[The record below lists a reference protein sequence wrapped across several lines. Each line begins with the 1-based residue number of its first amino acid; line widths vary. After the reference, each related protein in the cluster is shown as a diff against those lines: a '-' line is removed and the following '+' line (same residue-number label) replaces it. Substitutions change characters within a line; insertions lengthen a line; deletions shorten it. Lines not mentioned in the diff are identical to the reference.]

1 MNIILATHLTFT
13 VCSSTTIIS
22 PPNKKFIGRNR
33 LMSITL
39 IIISLNLFVSKI
51 PRRNG
56 ISYDQMSLPG
66 PKNHHFLTFH
76 FPTKTFT
83 TYYELHTKSWRPDIP
98 PINPTT
104 PPLAKDFP
112 AQCHADFK
120 LDPAWSHDVPLRRD
134 FPAQCH
140 AEFKLDPAWSHV
152 ALTATGTTARI
163 YLAAP
168 RASIYQ
174 MVIPTP
180 GGRIRKKNT
189 GPLHQEDDW
198 NDRIDWNVTIDQ
210 MAGPTI
216 GLYY

>member
-1 MNIILATHLTFT
+1 
-13 VCSSTTIIS
+13 
-22 PPNKKFIGRNR
+22 
-33 LMSITL
+33 
-39 IIISLNLFVSKI
+39 
-51 PRRNG
+51 
-56 ISYDQMSLPG
+56 MSLPG

-76 FPTKTFT
+76 FLTKTFT

-112 AQCHADFK
+112 AQCHAD
-120 LDPAWSHDVPLRRD
+120 
-134 FPAQCH
+134 
-140 AEFKLDPAWSHV
+140 FKLDPAWSHV

-189 GPLHQEDDW
+189 GPLHQDDDW
-198 NDRIDWNVTIDQ
+198 NDRIDWNVAIDQ